1 MSLLPLETIDTFR
14 NTIDTVIDVYGFPC
28 DLYIPKVET
37 IDQQE
42 ALDIYSE
49 KPDLKDHS
57 NNPIKT
63 NVFIEWKPDQKRLR
77 KMGVFVEDSL
87 PIVAWFKG
95 ITELTRQSW
104 FKIDI
109 NKARDDYG
117 TDEFELV
124 DQIVKNMY
132 NAVVVQCWVIAPR
145 RK

>member
-1 MSLLPLETIDTFR
+1 LLPLETIDTFR
-14 NTIDTVIDVYGFPC
+14 ETINVVIDVYGFPC
-28 DLYIPKVET
+28 ELYIPKVEA

-42 ALDIYSE
+42 TLDIYSE
-49 KPDLKDHS
+49 KPDLKDHPM
-57 NNPIKT
+57 NPLIT
-63 NVFIEWKPDQKRLR
+63 NVFIEWKPDQKKLR

-87 PIVAWFKG
+87 PIIAWFKG

-109 NKARDDYG
+109 NKARDDWG

-132 NAVVVQCWVIAPR
+132 NATVVQAWLIAPR